1 MENTEKIVKNEEVKP
16 TWKKVVYIVLNVLF
30 YAFIIFLLAFAIAN
44 ISAKKHNNIPGLFG
58 YGFLSVASDSMDGDK
73 EDSFK
78 IGDLLIVKLV
88 KNEKDLEGLKAE
100 ESIIT
105 FYDFDEE
112 KLITHRIVDIKDS
125 NGKALYVTQGDKVEK
140 TNPSAN
146 YSPGDEDY
154 YLTETIYDS
163 EILAIYSSKIK
174 GVGKVLAFLQTKA
187 GFGLCIV
194 LPTALLLIFE
204 AYLLIKNLFEIN
216 RQKLTQELEAKGLN
230 QSANFDPE
238 EEKRRIR
245 EELLAEM
252 RKEQEMKAQE
262 EKENKEE

>member
-1 MENTEKIVKNEEVKP
+1 MENTEKIVQNEEVKP

-44 ISAKKHNNIPGLFG
+44 ISAKKHNNIPSIFG
-58 YGFLSVASDSMDGDK
+58 YGFMAVASDSMEGNK

-78 IGDLLIVKLV
+78 VGDLIIVRMP
-88 KNEKDLEGLKAE
+88 NEKRIDNLVAE
-100 ESIIT
+100 ESIVT
-105 FYDFDEE
+105 YYDDS
-112 KLITHRIVDIKDS
+112 KGVLVTHRLVDII
-125 NGKALYVTQGDKVEK
+125 GEGTTAIYVTQGDKVELD
-140 TNPSAN
+140 NPSAN
-146 YSPGDEDY
+146 YAPGDDDL
-154 YLTETIYDS
+154 YLCETHYDN

-230 QSANFDPE
+230 QNANFDPE

>member
-1 MENTEKIVKNEEVKP
+1 MG
-16 TWKKVVYIVLNVLF
+16 
-30 YAFIIFLLAFAIAN
+30 FIIFLLAFAIAN
-44 ISAKKHNNIPGLFG
+44 ISAKKHNNIPSIFG
-58 YGFLSVASDSMDGDK
+58 YGFMTVASDSMEGNK

-78 IGDLLIVKLV
+78 VGDLIIVRMPNEKRIEKLV
-88 KNEKDLEGLKAE
+88 VE
-100 ESIIT
+100 ESIVT
-105 FYDFDEE
+105 FSSFDSANRPI
-112 KLITHRIVDIKDS
+112 LITHRLVDIIDD
-125 NGKALYVTQGDKVEK
+125 NGIMKYIAQGDKVELD
-140 TNPSAN
+140 NPSAN
-146 YSPGDEDY
+146 YTPGDEDF
-154 YLTETIYDS
+154 YLTETVYTDDIVGIYKG
-163 EILAIYSSKIK
+163 KIS
-174 GVGKVLAFLQTKA
+174 GAGKVLAFLQTKA

-216 RQKLTQELEAKGLN
+216 RQKLAQELEAKGLN

>member
-1 MENTEKIVKNEEVKP
+1 MENTEKIVQKEEVKP

-44 ISAKKHNNIPGLFG
+44 ISAKKHNNIPSIFG
-58 YGFLSVASDSMDGDK
+58 YGFMAVASDSMEGNK

-78 IGDLLIVKLV
+78 VGDLLIVKIV
-88 KNEKDLEGLKAE
+88 KDEKDLEGLTPEKD
-100 ESIIT
+100 IVT
-105 FYDFDEE
+105 FYDFSQEI
-112 KLITHRIVDIKDS
+112 LITHRLVDIKES
-125 NGKALYVTQGDKVEK
+125 NGNPLYVAQGDKVEI
-140 TNPSAN
+140 TNSSAD
-146 YSPGDEDY
+146 YKVGQEGY
-154 YLTETIYDS
+154 YLTETLGES

-230 QSANFDPE
+230 QNANFDPE